1 MPVAPAAAGSSP
13 SGWRSEPPGV
23 LSAAE
28 ALSVLLVRA
37 VEEND
42 PDGHVLGLQ
51 DRRRATDEV
60 RTRAEPD
67 PARVIAARAR
77 TLVPVIA
84 ARIPA
89 LAAAAREVRVPLW
102 TGVGLVAVAGVIGVA
117 SSALG
122 PSRRIN
128 VLSVPILLV
137 LGWNLVVYL
146 LLLASLAIRRRRA
159 SARGAPA
166 PSAASERLLM
176 WLAERAA
183 RLRGAFADG
192 TTAGARAATAAY
204 LAGWRRVAA
213 PVILARGR
221 AFLHL
226 GSAGLAAGMIIG
238 MYVRGI
244 VFEYRA
250 TWESTFLGPAQV
262 HALLVAV
269 LGPAAA
275 VLGQS
280 VPDAAALALIRA
292 PGSGE
297 AASVIHLFAMTALL
311 WVIAPRLALAAI
323 DTARARGKARR
334 LALHLDEPYYRRLL
348 AEYRGDATNVY
359 AVPYSGELDPAAAD
373 ALREHLQRLEGTA
386 VELHVCPPVAY
397 GTEASEWLERALSD
411 RRGTSPAAPPNER
424 WLALVMSLAQTPEG
438 EVHGELI
445 GKLLERAAALRY
457 RLILV
462 VDASGYRRRLAGTQ
476 VEQRRL
482 EERREAW
489 NRMAA
494 RRGLTPLHLDLA
506 EGPAR

>member
-1 MPVAPAAAGSSP
+1 MLAAPAAAGSP
-13 SGWRSEPPGV
+13 RADTPGI
-23 LSAAE
+23 LPAAE

-42 PDGHVLGLQ
+42 PEGQVLPLE
-51 DRRRATDEV
+51 DRRRATEQG

-67 PARVIAARAR
+67 PTRLIAARAR
-77 TLVPVIA
+77 ALMPRIA
-84 ARIPA
+84 SRLPA
-89 LAAAAREVRVPLW
+89 LAAAARDVSVPFW
-102 TGVGLVAVAGVIGVA
+102 VGAGLVAAAGIVGVA

-128 VLSVPILLV
+128 VLSVPILAV

-146 LLLASLAIRRRRA
+146 LLMT
-159 SARGAPA
+159 SAAVGRVFKRGTAA
-166 PSAASERLLM
+166 PSAASHRVLV
-176 WLAERAA
+176 WAAERAA
-183 RLRGAFADG
+183 RLP
-192 TTAGARAATAAY
+192 AGVSDRASALARAATAAY
-204 LAGWRRVAA
+204 LPEWRRVAS
-213 PVILARGR
+213 PLVIARGR
-221 AFLHL
+221 ALLHVA
-226 GSAGLAAGMIIG
+226 SAALAAGLIVG

-244 VFEYRA
+244 AFEYRA

-262 HALLVAV
+262 HALLAAI

-280 VPDAAALALIRA
+280 VPDAAALGSMRA

-297 AASVIHLFAMTALL
+297 AASIIHLFAMTALL
-311 WVIAPRLALAAI
+311 WVIAPRLVLAAI
-323 DTARARGKARR
+323 DAARARGKARR
-334 LALHLDEPYYRRLL
+334 VVLDLDEPYYRRLL
-348 AEYRGDATNVY
+348 AEYRGDATNVF

-373 ALREHLQRLEGTA
+373 ALREGLQRLEGTPVA
-386 VELHVCPPVAY
+386 LHVCPSVAY
-397 GTEASEWLERALSD
+397 GAEASEWLERALPGC
-411 RRGTSPAAPPNER
+411 RGTSPAAAQSGR
-424 WLALVMSLAQTPEG
+424 WLALVVPLAQTPES

-445 GKLLERAAALRY
+445 RQLVERAAALRY

-476 VEQRRL
+476 AERRRV

-489 NRMAA
+489 DRMAA
-494 RRGLTPLHLDLA
+494 RRGLTPVHLDLA

>member
-1 MPVAPAAAGSSP
+1 MPAAPAAAGSSP
-13 SGWRSEPPGV
+13 SGRRSEAPGV
-23 LSAAE
+23 LPAAE

-42 PDGHVLGLQ
+42 PDGHLLGLE
-51 DRRRATDEV
+51 DRRRATGEV

-67 PARVIAARAR
+67 PAQAIAARAR
-77 TLVPVIA
+77 ALVPVIA

-89 LAAAAREVRVPLW
+89 LAAAARDVRVPLW
-102 TGVGLVAVAGVIGVA
+102 IGVGLVAAAGAIGVA

-128 VLSVPILLV
+128 VLGVPILAV
-137 LGWNLVVYL
+137 LGWNLLVYL
-146 LLLASLAIRRRRA
+146 LLLASLAVRRRGA
-159 SARGAPA
+159 SAHGAPA
-166 PSAASERLLM
+166 PSGASHRVLM
-176 WLAERAA
+176 WVAERAA
-183 RLRGAFADG
+183 RVRGAGAEG
-192 TTAGARAATAAY
+192 TSAVARAATAAY
-204 LAGWRRVAA
+204 LTGWRRVAA
-213 PVILARGR
+213 PLVIARGR
-221 AFLHL
+221 ALLHL
-226 GSAGLAAGMIIG
+226 GAAALAAGMIVG

-244 VFEYRA
+244 AFEYRA

-269 LGPAAA
+269 LGPAGA

-280 VPDAAALALIRA
+280 VPDAAALAMIRA

-334 LALHLDEPYYRRLL
+334 VVLDLDEPYYRRLL
-348 AEYRGDATNVY
+348 AEYRGDATHVY
-359 AVPYSGELDPAAAD
+359 AVPYSGELDPVAAD
-373 ALREHLQRLEGTA
+373 ALRERLQRLEGTA
-386 VELHVCPPVAY
+386 VALHVCPSVAY
-397 GTEASEWLERALSD
+397 GTEASEWLERALPD
-411 RRGTSPAAPPNER
+411 RRGTSPAAPQNER
-424 WLALVMSLAQTPEG
+424 WLALVMSLAQTPES

-445 GKLLERAAALRY
+445 RQLLEHAAALRY

-462 VDASGYRRRLAGTQ
+462 VDASGYRRHLAGTQ